1 MRTGEQIL
9 VAFERKPAYASMTET
24 LRESMARGSIPA
36 GTVILE
42 SHLATLFNSSRAPVR
57 QALAT
62 LESEGLVGRFAGRGL
77 VVGPGSAPSRI
88 PITKEMLARSSSDG
102 LLPDVDPADAIYYA
116 VERNIILHSLFGG
129 YRVNELALAR
139 EYDISRLAAR
149 NILLRAQG
157 LGIVGKGEKSH
168 WWIVPLNLDRM
179 AALYELRAI
188 LEPVALGNAAARIP
202 MALVEEIF
210 DRHRDA
216 IERFPEVDIA
226 TLDELEDDIHVK
238 LLGHSTNPEIVEAL
252 KRGRAL
258 FVSTKHIQIALRRT
272 ALIDPFLDEHLSVVE
287 ALRDG
292 RVEAAQQC
300 LHDHLRASN
309 AKSLRNL
316 ASFNE
321 SQKVEPV
328 DYILT

>member
-1 MRTGEQIL
+1 
-9 VAFERKPAYASMTET
+9 MTET
-24 LRESMARGSIPA
+24 LRASMARGSIPA

-62 LESEGLVGRFAGRGL
+62 LENEGLVGRFAGRGL
-77 VVGPGSAPSRI
+77 VVGPGSSPSRI
-88 PITKEMLARSSSDG
+88 PITREMLVPTPTDG

-116 VERNIILHSLFGG
+116 VERDIILHSLFGR

-139 EYDISRLAAR
+139 TYDISRLAAR

-157 LGIVGKGEKSH
+157 VGIVGKGEKSH

-202 MALVEEIF
+202 MALVDEVAE
-210 DRHRDA
+210 RHRAA
-216 IERFPEVDIA
+216 IMRFPEVDIA

-238 LLGHSTNPEIVEAL
+238 LLGHSTNPEIIEAL

-258 FVSTKHIQIALRRT
+258 FVSTKHIQIALRRS
-272 ALIDPFLDEHLSVVE
+272 ALIDPFLDEHLTVVE
-287 ALRDG
+287 AVRED
-292 RVEAAQQC
+292 RIDAAKQA
-300 LHDHLRASN
+300 LHDHLRSSN

-321 SQKVEPV
+321 TQKAEPV

>member
-1 MRTGEQIL
+1 MI
-9 VAFERKPAYASMTET
+9 AFERRPAYASMTET

-77 VVGPGSAPSRI
+77 VVGPGSPPTRI
-88 PITKEMLARSSSDG
+88 AITKEMLSPAPGGD
-102 LLPDVDPADAIYYA
+102 LLPAVDPADAIYYA

-149 NILLRAQG
+149 NILLRAQEV
-157 LGIVGKGEKSH
+157 GIIAKGEKSH

-188 LEPVALGNAAARIP
+188 LEPAALAKAAAHIP
-202 MALVEEIF
+202 EPLVEAIAE
-210 DRHRDA
+210 RHREA
-216 IERFPEVDIA
+216 NERFPEVDIA

-238 LLGHSTNPEIVEAL
+238 LLGYSSNAEIVEAL
-252 KRGRAL
+252 RRSRAL

-272 ALIDPFLDEHLSVVE
+272 ALIDPFLDEHLSVVD
-287 ALRDG
+287 ALREG
-292 RVEAAQQC
+292 RVDAAQKG
-300 LHDHLRASN
+300 LHEHLLASN

-316 ASFNE
+316 AGFNAT
-321 SQKVEPV
+321 QKVEPV
-328 DYILT
+328 GYILT